1 MRSVAM
7 MVVAGFLGN
16 GLGFSQEPAI
26 PAKQERSA
34 SKLLFLIEVKYSDS
48 SWAAMAQ
55 KPQNRRE
62 LLQTVIGKLGGS
74 VENLWFSFGDCDAY
88 AVVSLPDNV
97 SPEALQIAGLAGA
110 GFKSLK
116 TTPLLTVDQVMEAAA
131 KAGALRSGAAYKE
144 AHKALEPK

>member
-1 MRSVAM
+1 MRSVLM
-7 MVVAGFLGN
+7 IVAVGLVGS
-16 GLGFSQEPAI
+16 GLGFGQEPATT
-26 PAKQERSA
+26 AKQGRPA
-34 SKLLFLIEVKYSDS
+34 SKLLFLIEVKYTDS

-62 LLQTVIGKLGGS
+62 LLEAVIGKLSGA

-97 SPEALQIAGLAGA
+97 SAEALQIAGLAGA

-116 TTPLLTVDQVMEAAA
+116 TTPLLTVDQVMEAAG
-131 KAGALRSGAAYKE
+131 KAGSLRNGSAYKT
-144 AHKALEPK
+144 AHKALEP